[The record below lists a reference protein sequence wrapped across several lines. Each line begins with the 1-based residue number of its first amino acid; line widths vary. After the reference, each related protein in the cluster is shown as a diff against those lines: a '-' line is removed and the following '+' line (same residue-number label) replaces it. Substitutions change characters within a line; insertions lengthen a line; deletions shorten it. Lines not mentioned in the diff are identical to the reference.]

1 MRVALKRNLFLGGHR
16 YRADPQ
22 GVELPDEVDGKK
34 LVTLEEF
41 QKNKSQDR
49 DEKFM
54 PLPKDAEI
62 YTEPVTGIKGFVPK
76 GKTIPPQF
84 PVNPT
89 QSPPP
94 GPTPTEGSAS
104 MAIDMVDAELLVDD
118 MNNPKTKSLTTEEA
132 LEKVERDNAKAIAE
146 QERAKS
152 EATVEKAQDRQ
163 ALDHAARRDQP
174 APMKS
179 PDTLSGLTRAA
190 EKEQVKDPKTLS
202 EMHKGSAPTIKK

>member
-1 MRVALKRNLFLGGHR
+1 MRIALKQNLFLGGQR
-16 YRADPQ
+16 YRADPG
-22 GVELPDEVDGKK
+22 GVDLPDFVDGKK
-34 LVTLEEF
+34 LVLKEDWVKAGRPED
-41 QKNKSQDR
+41 QI
-49 DEKFM
+49 
-54 PLPKDAEI
+54 PLPEDAEI
-62 YTEPVTGIKGFVPK
+62 YKYPVEGIKSLVSRN
-76 GKTIPPQF
+76 KTIPPQF

-104 MAIDMVDAELLVDD
+104 MAIDMVDAEKLVDD
-118 MNNPKTKSLTTEEA
+118 MNNPKTKSLTTDEA
-132 LEKVERDNAKAIAE
+132 LEKVERDNAKALAE

-163 ALDHAARRDQP
+163 ALDHAVRRDQP

-202 EMHKGSAPTIKK
+202 EMHKGSSPTIKK